1 MAKDYYEILGVD
13 KSASQD
19 EIKKA
24 YRKLSKQFHPDVN
37 PEGAERFKEIATAY
51 DTLSDPQKKEKYD
64 TPQNPFGGYA
74 NDFFDLFNQQRRPT
88 RAPDKVITV
97 EVTPV
102 ESFKGIEREINI
114 QTKEA
119 CGGCGGTGGERKVC
133 SICAGRGVIQQRVG
147 SGFFQQIIQ
156 TPCGA
161 CNQSGYQVINA
172 CYNCGGA
179 GVKPN
184 IETIR
189 VTLPKGMD
197 DGDFYR
203 IQGKGD
209 FNIQQGKG
217 DLVIQIRMKPTD
229 GFEKMGIDLI
239 YNVVMSPLNFLLSD
253 SIIVQ
258 HPDGEIKITSPKSL
272 NTRSPLR
279 IRGKGYNINGSVGD
293 MYLKISVD
301 KEMVDPSTVERF
313 RELFNEINNQVI

>member
-1 MAKDYYEILGVD
+1 MAKDYYEILGVN
-13 KSASQD
+13 KNSSQD

-37 PEGAERFKEIATAY
+37 PDGAEQFKEIATAY
-51 DTLSDPQKKEKYD
+51 DTLSDPQKKQQYD
-64 TPQNPFGGYA
+64 MGPQNPFEGSYD
-74 NDFFDLFNQQRRPT
+74 NFFNMFNQQRRPT
-88 RAPDKVITV
+88 RAPDKVITLD
-97 EVTPV
+97 VTPI
-102 ESFKGIEREINI
+102 ESFKGVEKELNI

-133 SICAGRGVIQQRVG
+133 SVCAGRGVIQQRVG

-189 VTLPKGMD
+189 VTLPVGMD

-209 FNIQQGKG
+209 FNLQQGKG
-217 DLVIQIRMKPTD
+217 DLVIQIRMKSSD
-229 GFEKMGIDLI
+229 GFEKIGLDLV
-239 YNVVMSPLNFLLSD
+239 YNVVMSPLDFLFKD
-253 SIIVQ
+253 SISIP
-258 HPDGEIKITSPKSL
+258 HPDGEIKITAPNTL

-279 IRGKGYNINGSVGD
+279 LKGKGFKLQNGIGD
-293 MYLKISVD
+293 MYLKLYVD
-301 KEMVDPSTVERF
+301 KELTDKTHYQEF
-313 RELFNEINNQVI
+313 KDLFDKVYQ